1 MIPEMDNKP
10 KDHIQDP
17 DRVLIERLRTSRKL
31 LDFAKSGSSVTSNP
45 PAPSAANVIHSPHL
59 SSGEKPPTK
68 LQTDVSDFS
77 LSISHN
83 YTRVDNDIFDV
94 LPLHISR
101 GEWRVY
107 IRLYRLSWGFHNNT
121 CRKSVGRLEE
131 SLVMSPST
139 IRSAVSS
146 LCNGQNK
153 YISIINTDN
162 WSGNV
167 YRVRLPGET
176 GTYPSSTTVAIRIPG
191 DTDKDNPGV
200 SDLGVSDFDTNKQ
213 YLTTKQYSKNL
224 SYLV

>member
-1 MIPEMDNKP
+1 
-10 KDHIQDP
+10 
-17 DRVLIERLRTSRKL
+17 
-31 LDFAKSGSSVTSNP
+31 
-45 PAPSAANVIHSPHL
+45 
-59 SSGEKPPTK
+59 
-68 LQTDVSDFS
+68 
-77 LSISHN
+77 
-83 YTRVDNDIFDV
+83 
-94 LPLHISR
+94 
-101 GEWRVY
+101 
-107 IRLYRLSWGFHNNT
+107 
-121 CRKSVGRLEE
+121 
-131 SLVMSPST
+131 MSPST

>member
-1 MIPEMDNKP
+1 MIPEMYNKP
-10 KDHIQDP
+10 KEHVQDP

-31 LDFAKSGSSVTSNP
+31 LDFAKSGSNVTSNP
-45 PAPSAANVIHSPHL
+45 PAPSAAKVIHSPHL

-77 LSISHN
+77 LSISPN
-83 YTRVDNDIFDV
+83 YTRVDNDIPF
-94 LPLHISR
+94 HISR
-101 GEWRVY
+101 AEWRVY
-107 IRLYRLSWGFHNNT
+107 IRLYRLSLGFHNNT
-121 CRKSVGRLEE
+121 CRISVGQLEE

-162 WSGNV
+162 WRGNV

-176 GTYPSSTTVAIRIPG
+176 GTYPSSTTVALRIPG
-191 DTDKDNPGV
+191 DTDKDNPGVSDLGV

-224 SYLV
+224 S